1 MSIDATTTCDCAST
15 RTMAARLSSLASGKF
30 VRSLLMNGLN
40 VGGSQLI
47 RLAGNLILTRL
58 LFPEV
63 FGLMALV
70 SVFLIGL
77 EMFSDFGV
85 GASVVQRRSEPDT
98 AFLQTAWTIQAFRGI
113 VLWLAA
119 SVAAWPL
126 SAWYGEPRLAWVLP
140 VAALNLAVC
149 GFKSPAIHLCARHLR
164 HGALTKLDLV
174 CAVTGLCVSIVLAA
188 SFRSVWSLVGGG
200 IVASL
205 LSLILSWRLPDQVPI
220 RFRWSRE
227 SRRELAAFGRWI
239 FVATVFTFLAGHG
252 DRLLLGKFLT
262 LSELGIYTVAFFF
275 AQSVTSFVMGL
286 SYRTL
291 FPIFSRLEP
300 GDATLGRCRMVLLGG
315 ALLPLGGFLIGGPS
329 LIEWLYDDRYLA
341 AGSLLQW
348 LALGASAATLRVMA
362 EPVLLAR
369 GDSFSRMILGICEAL
384 LVLGSGTIG
393 GSLGGFGGFVV
404 GYVVGQFLTL
414 VPAALLLNRH
424 GVWHRRDDL
433 AYLAAVLCLAIAGWS
448 LHPPVII
455 AG

>member
-1 MSIDATTTCDCAST
+1 M
-15 RTMAARLSSLASGKF
+15 
-30 VRSLLMNGLN
+30 RSLVANGLN
-40 VGGSQLI
+40 TGGAQLI

-85 GASVVQRRSEPDT
+85 GASLVQRKEEPGVE
-98 AFLQTAWTIQAFRGI
+98 FLQTAWTIQALRGLT
-113 VLWLAA
+113 LWLIA
-119 SVAAWPL
+119 SLASWPL
-126 SAWYGEPRLAWVLP
+126 AVWYAEPQLHWLLP
-140 VAALNLAVC
+140 VAALNLAIC

-164 HGALTKLDLV
+164 HGALTKLDLIS
-174 CAVTGLCVSIVLAA
+174 AVAGLVVSIALAA
-188 SFRSVWSLVGGG
+188 LFRSVWALVGGG

-205 LSLILSWRLPDQVPI
+205 LSLSLSWRLPGQVPMK
-220 RFRWSRE
+220 FRWSAE
-227 SRRELAAFGRWI
+227 SRKELVAFGRWI

-262 LSELGIYTVAFFF
+262 LTELGIYTVAFFF

-300 GDATLGRCRMVLLGG
+300 GDPKQSRYRLVLLGG
-315 ALLPLGGFLIGGPS
+315 ALIPLGLFLIGGP
-329 LIEWLYDDRYLA
+329 LVIECLYDDRYLA

-348 LALGASAATLRVMA
+348 LALGTAAATLRVMA

-384 LVLGSGTIG
+384 LVLGSGLTG
-393 GSLGGFGGFVV
+393 GVMGGFGGFVA

-414 VPAALLLNRH
+414 IPAAVLLHRH
-424 GVWHRRDDL
+424 GLWHRRDDL
-433 AYLAAVLCLAIAGWS
+433 AYLTAVLCLAIIGWT
-448 LHPPVII
+448 LHAPVII